1 MYKSHM
7 EAQARVQ
14 VSAESLS
21 GTHPQPNSDQ
31 PAASEASGHS
41 AETAVKLPEE
51 LACDI
56 SSAAAAI
63 GADSTPAPHS
73 AGETAGDA
81 SKASGDDDGDR
92 AGSGAGSL
100 AAGSEQLARL
110 SLGQCGGTDGG
121 ELRLVTDDAAEALRM
136 FGAAPSPYLRQAQA
150 DFQAALR
157 QLVAAANQQRQL
169 NNAVQLVLM

>member
-41 AETAVKLPEE
+41 AETAIKLPEE
-51 LACDI
+51 LARDI
-56 SSAAAAI
+56 SSAAAAAI
-63 GADSTPAPHS
+63 GAGSTPAPHS
-73 AGETAGDA
+73 AGDA
-81 SKASGDDDGDR
+81 SEASGDDDGDR

-100 AAGSEQLARL
+100 AACSEQLARL

-121 ELRLVTDDAAEALRM
+121 ELRLVTGDAAEALRM
-136 FGAAPSPYLRQAQA
+136 FGAAPSPYLRQAQG

-157 QLVAAANQQRQL
+157 QLVAVANQQRQL
-169 NNAVQLVLM
+169 NNAVQLVLV